1 MSLTEVEDDTTGFEE
16 IESEKEDLD
25 ASLPSYEVLTY
36 PADYVLDVLVK
47 KFEDGDIVVPNFQRG
62 FVWKRP
68 QASRLIDSFLR
79 GLPVPAIFL
88 YAEPDTEK
96 LLVVDGQQRLK
107 SIAYF
112 FSGYFGEP
120 SKGKRQ
126 VFSLTGLDD
135 NSPHEGKTY
144 KQLQAQLPNDFLRLK
159 NSVLRSFVM
168 RQLSPTDDSSI
179 YHVFER
185 LNTGGTQLSPQEIR
199 NCVHHGKF
207 NDLLSE
213 LNENAA
219 WRKVFGSPTPERR
232 QRDVEMILR
241 FLAFVEAGDS
251 YVKPMKHFLNMFMRH
266 AQGFQ
271 QDERER
277 LKRLFLDT
285 TETVLETLG
294 SKPFHIRAGFN
305 AAVFDSVYAAFA
317 RNLDKPTDDLKKR
330 YKRLVKDEVY
340 LQHITS
346 GTTDVGTVKERLRI
360 ASETLFDAT
369 Q

>member
-1 MSLTEVEDDTTGFEE
+1 MSLTEVDDDTTGFEE
-16 IESEKEDLD
+16 IDSEKEDLN

-36 PADYVLDVLVK
+36 PADYVLDVVVK
-47 KFEDGDIVVPNFQRG
+47 KFEDRDIVVPDFQRG
-62 FVWKRP
+62 FVWNRP

-88 YAEPDTEK
+88 YAEPGTEK

-120 SKGKRQ
+120 SKGRRQ
-126 VFSLTGLDD
+126 VFSLTGLEED
-135 NSPHEGKTY
+135 SPHEGKTY
-144 KQLQAQLPNDFLRLK
+144 EQLESQLPHDFLRLK

-185 LNTGGTQLSPQEIR
+185 LNTGGTQLSSQEIR
-199 NCVHHGKF
+199 NCVHHGEF

-213 LNENAA
+213 LNETAA
-219 WRKVFGSPTPERR
+219 WREVFGNPTRERR

-241 FLAFVEAGDS
+241 FLALVEAGDA
-251 YVKPMKHFLNMFMRH
+251 YVKPMKHFLNMFMRN
-266 AQGFQ
+266 AKGFQ
-271 QDERER
+271 PDERER
-277 LKRLFLDT
+277 LKCLFTDT
-285 TETVLETLG
+285 TKAVLETLG
-294 SKPFHIRAGFN
+294 SKPFHIRTGFN

-330 YKRLVKDEVY
+330 YQKLVKDDTY
-340 LQHITS
+340 LRHVTS

-360 ASETLFDAT
+360 TSETLFGEPR
-369 Q
+369 